1 MSNWGGIERWHM
13 QMEDPQ
19 EKGIDKS
26 KEDLS
31 EIKKDCPLKVHYLGQ
46 DSFLAGSSQ
55 GEMVEK
61 EPKQLDT
68 MLDSI
73 FIH

>member
-1 MSNWGGIERWHM
+1 MSNGGGIERWHM
-13 QMEDPQ
+13 QTEDPR

-31 EIKKDCPLKVHYLGQ
+31 EIKKDCHLKVHCLGQ
-46 DSFLAGSSQ
+46 DSFLGGPSQ

-61 EPKQLDT
+61 ESKQYL
-68 MLDSI
+68 I
-73 FIH
+73 GYHAR

>member
-1 MSNWGGIERWHM
+1 
-13 QMEDPQ
+13 MEDPQ

-55 GEMVEK
+55 G
-61 EPKQLDT
+61 
-68 MLDSI
+68 
-73 FIH
+73 